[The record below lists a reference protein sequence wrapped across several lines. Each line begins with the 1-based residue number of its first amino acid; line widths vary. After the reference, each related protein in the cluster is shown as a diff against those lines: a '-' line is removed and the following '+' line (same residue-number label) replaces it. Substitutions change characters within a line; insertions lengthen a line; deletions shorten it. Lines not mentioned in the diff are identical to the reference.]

1 MKTIDVLNG
10 IRKSLVNNPDLIS
23 NIEYKDIFELIYLD
37 IQCRRQ
43 LYPASQ
49 MKDVD
54 LFFDMK
60 LKEISTAI
68 ERRNAMLLDRMIEEI
83 AGYISVLPD
92 AEFVSDFIEQSNM
105 DHLKLE
111 HILNNTIFVIGDSH
125 VNIFS
130 GNEELAFIPIGR
142 GINTARQISDLP
154 FSVFHMGPCLA
165 YNSNRYNTT
174 CRFREKLDYL
184 LDDVVEDGAKIMF
197 VLGWIDLRAH
207 VFKQSIINSC
217 SYETVVD
224 NILTNYIGMMTDV
237 SKAGY
242 EVCCFGP
249 IGTLSE
255 ETPTEDKFV
264 NSGTEIERNL
274 ATGYFTKKLRKMCDD
289 EGIVFAS
296 ILDRLIKDDGHT
308 DIGLLCSDGCHL
320 GKESLPLIINELK
333 RAGIMRDR

>member
-111 HILNNTIFVIGDSH
+111 HILNNTIFVIGDS
-125 VNIFS
+125 NKYGKTDFGS
-130 GNEELAFIPIGR
+130 AF
-142 GINTARQISDLP
+142 
-154 FSVFHMGPCLA
+154 
-165 YNSNRYNTT
+165 
-174 CRFREKLDYL
+174 
-184 LDDVVEDGAKIMF
+184 
-197 VLGWIDLRAH
+197 
-207 VFKQSIINSC
+207 
-217 SYETVVD
+217 
-224 NILTNYIGMMTDV
+224 
-237 SKAGY
+237 
-242 EVCCFGP
+242 
-249 IGTLSE
+249 
-255 ETPTEDKFV
+255 
-264 NSGTEIERNL
+264 
-274 ATGYFTKKLRKMCDD
+274 
-289 EGIVFAS
+289 
-296 ILDRLIKDDGHT
+296 
-308 DIGLLCSDGCHL
+308 
-320 GKESLPLIINELK
+320 
-333 RAGIMRDR
+333 